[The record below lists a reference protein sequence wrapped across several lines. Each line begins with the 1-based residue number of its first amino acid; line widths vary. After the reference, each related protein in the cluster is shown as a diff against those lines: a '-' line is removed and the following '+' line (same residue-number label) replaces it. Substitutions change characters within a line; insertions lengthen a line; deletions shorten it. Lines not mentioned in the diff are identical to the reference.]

1 MPKQRPDGNQDHEDD
16 RAEHA
21 HHGREPERPSQHE
34 ITEADRKG
42 GPGHTVL
49 LAVAL
54 AIPAVKVA
62 YTLGGGGAATDALM
76 GMGPGNWW
84 DVLLGMVLTT
94 PLLGCVLG
102 GVASRVVFALFAAR
116 GAVPWGDD
124 PAARLRR
131 AGLTVLNPV
140 ATGVVVACFI
150 GPWWGLGTAV
160 AAYLLRRGV
169 VIEYRT
175 GRRGRRHHDPHFSPP
190 GWQRRLATG
199 EQVVALTL
207 SVVVL
212 PLLGVVSALDGQA
225 WTSVVRCQV
234 ADGGRVYS
242 ARLIELQRQGN
253 GVVGWNLDRAE
264 VSNGAGCAG
273 LESRTVRGPWW
284 RG

>member
-1 MPKQRPDGNQDHEDD
+1 MPKQRPDGNQDHEDG
-16 RAEHA
+16 RGER
-21 HHGREPERPSQHE
+21 HHHERESDRPSRHE

-54 AIPAVKVA
+54 AIPAMKVA
-62 YTLGGGGAATDALM
+62 YTLGGGGATTDALM

-102 GVASRVVFALFAAR
+102 VVASRVVFALFAAR
-116 GAVPWGDD
+116 GAVPRGNDT
-124 PAARLRR
+124 AARLRR

-140 ATGVVVACFI
+140 ATGIVVACFI

-160 AAYLLRRGV
+160 AAYLLRQGV
-169 VIEYRT
+169 VVEYRT
-175 GRRGRRHHDPHFSPP
+175 GRRGRRHHDPHFDPP
-190 GWQRRLATG
+190 RWLRRLATG

-234 ADGGRVYS
+234 ADGERVYS
-242 ARLIELQRQGN
+242 APLIELQRQGN

-264 VSNGAGCAG
+264 VSNGVGCAA
-273 LESRTVRGPWW
+273 LESRTVRDPWW

>member
-1 MPKQRPDGNQDHEDD
+1 MPKQCPDGNQERGEDRSE
-16 RAEHA
+16 RAHRS
-21 HHGREPERPSQHE
+21 RESERPSRHE
-34 ITEADRKG
+34 ITEADREG

-49 LAVAL
+49 LALAL

-94 PLLGCVLG
+94 PLPGCVLG
-102 GVASRVVFALFAAR
+102 VVASRVVFALFAAR
-116 GAVPWGDD
+116 GAVPRGNH

-140 ATGVVVACFI
+140 ATGVVACFI

-175 GRRGRRHHDPHFSPP
+175 GRRGGRRGAAPP
-190 GWQRRLATG
+190 R
-199 EQVVALTL
+199 
-207 SVVVL
+207 
-212 PLLGVVSALDGQA
+212 SALRAAG
-225 WTSVVRCQV
+225 V
-234 ADGGRVYS
+234 AAAAGDRGAGGRADAQCGGASCVG
-242 ARLIELQRQGN
+242 R
-253 GVVGWNLDRAE
+253 GVRA
-264 VSNGAGCAG
+264 GRAGVDLGRA
-273 LESRTVRGPWW
+273 V
-284 RG
+284 

>member
-1 MPKQRPDGNQDHEDD
+1 
-16 RAEHA
+16 
-21 HHGREPERPSQHE
+21 

-102 GVASRVVFALFAAR
+102 VVASRVVFALFAAR
-116 GAVPWGDD
+116 GAVPRGND

-140 ATGVVVACFI
+140 ATGIVVACFV

-175 GRRGRRHHDPHFSPP
+175 GRRGRRHHDPHFAPP
-190 GWQRRLATG
+190 AWQRRLATG
-199 EQVVALTL
+199 EQLVALTL

-264 VSNGAGCAG
+264 VSNGVGCTG
-273 LESRTVRGPWW
+273 LASRTVREPWW

>member
-1 MPKQRPDGNQDHEDD
+1 MPKQRPDGNQDHGDGRGE
-16 RAEHA
+16 R
-21 HHGREPERPSQHE
+21 HHHERESDRPSRHE

-54 AIPAVKVA
+54 AIPAMKVA
-62 YTLGGGGAATDALM
+62 YTLGGGGATTDALM

-102 GVASRVVFALFAAR
+102 VVASRVVFALFAAR
-116 GAVPWGDD
+116 GAVPRGNDT
-124 PAARLRR
+124 AARLRR

-140 ATGVVVACFI
+140 ATGIVVACFI

-160 AAYLLRRGV
+160 AAYLLRQGV
-169 VIEYRT
+169 VVEYRT
-175 GRRGRRHHDPHFSPP
+175 GRRGRRHHDPHFDPP
-190 GWQRRLATG
+190 RWLRRLATG

-225 WTSVVRCQV
+225 WTSVVRCEV
-234 ADGGRVYS
+234 TDGTRTRA

-264 VSNGAGCAG
+264 VSNGVGCTA
-273 LESRTVRGPWW
+273 LESRTVRDPWW

>member
-1 MPKQRPDGNQDHEDD
+1 MPKQPPDENQEHEDG
-16 RAEHA
+16 RAE
-21 HHGREPERPSQHE
+21 REPRERESGGPSRHE

-102 GVASRVVFALFAAR
+102 VVASRVVFALFAAR
-116 GAVPWGDD
+116 GAVPRGEDR
-124 PAARLRR
+124 AARLRR

-175 GRRGRRHHDPHFSPP
+175 GRRGRRHHDPHFDPP
-190 GWQRRLATG
+190 RWQRRLATG

-264 VSNGAGCAG
+264 VSNGVGCAG
-273 LESRTVRGPWW
+273 LASRTVRGPWW

>member
-1 MPKQRPDGNQDHEDD
+1 MPKQPPDENQEREDG
-16 RAEHA
+16 RAE
-21 HHGREPERPSQHE
+21 REPRERESGRPSQHE

-102 GVASRVVFALFAAR
+102 VVASRVVFALFAAR
-116 GAVPWGDD
+116 GAVPRGEDR
-124 PAARLRR
+124 AARLRR

-175 GRRGRRHHDPHFSPP
+175 GRRGRRHHDPHFDPP
-190 GWQRRLATG
+190 RWQRRLATG

-212 PLLGVVSALDGQA
+212 PLLGLVSALDGQA

-234 ADGGRVYS
+234 ADEAQVYS

-253 GVVGWNLDRAE
+253 GVVGWNVDRAE
-264 VSNGAGCAG
+264 VSNGVGCAG
-273 LESRTVRGPWW
+273 LASRTVREPWW

>member
-1 MPKQRPDGNQDHEDD
+1 MPKQPPDENQEREDG
-16 RAEHA
+16 RAE
-21 HHGREPERPSQHE
+21 REPRERESGRPSQHE

-102 GVASRVVFALFAAR
+102 VVASRVVFALFAAR
-116 GAVPWGDD
+116 GAVPRGEDR
-124 PAARLRR
+124 AARLRR

-175 GRRGRRHHDPHFSPP
+175 GRRGRRHHDPHFDPP
-190 GWQRRLATG
+190 RWQRRLATG

-212 PLLGVVSALDGQA
+212 PLLGLVSALDGQA

-234 ADGGRVYS
+234 ADEAQVYS

-264 VSNGAGCAG
+264 VSNGVGCAG
-273 LESRTVRGPWW
+273 LASRTVREPWW

>member
-1 MPKQRPDGNQDHEDD
+1 MPKQSPDGNQEHEDG
-16 RAEHA
+16 RAGRAPHA
-21 HHGREPERPSQHE
+21 REAERPSRHE

-49 LAVAL
+49 LALAL

-94 PLLGCVLG
+94 PLLACVLG
-102 GVASRVVFALFAAR
+102 VVASRVVFALFAAR
-116 GAVPWGDD
+116 GAVPRGDD

-175 GRRGRRHHDPHFSPP
+175 GRRGRRHHDPHFAPP
-190 GWQRRLATG
+190 GWQRRLATW

-225 WTSVVRCQV
+225 WTSVVRCEV
-234 ADGGRVYS
+234 SDGARTRV

-253 GVVGWNLDRAE
+253 GVVGWNLDQGE
-264 VSNGAGCAG
+264 VSNGVGCTG
-273 LESRTVRGPWW
+273 VESRTVRAPWW
-284 RG
+284 RA

>member
-1 MPKQRPDGNQDHEDD
+1 MPKQSPDGNQEHEDG
-16 RAEHA
+16 RAGRAPHA
-21 HHGREPERPSQHE
+21 REAERPSRHE

-49 LAVAL
+49 LALAL

-94 PLLGCVLG
+94 PLLACVLG
-102 GVASRVVFALFAAR
+102 VVASRVVFALFAAR
-116 GAVPWGDD
+116 GAVPRGDD

-175 GRRGRRHHDPHFSPP
+175 GRR
-190 GWQRRLATG
+190 
-199 EQVVALTL
+199 
-207 SVVVL
+207 
-212 PLLGVVSALDGQA
+212 
-225 WTSVVRCQV
+225 
-234 ADGGRVYS
+234 
-242 ARLIELQRQGN
+242 
-253 GVVGWNLDRAE
+253 
-264 VSNGAGCAG
+264 
-273 LESRTVRGPWW
+273 
-284 RG
+284 